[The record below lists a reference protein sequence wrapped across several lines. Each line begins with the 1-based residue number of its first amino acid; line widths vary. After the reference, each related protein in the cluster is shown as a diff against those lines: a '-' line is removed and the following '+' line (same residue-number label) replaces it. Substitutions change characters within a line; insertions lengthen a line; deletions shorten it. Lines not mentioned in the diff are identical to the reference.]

1 MGCGGRGS
9 VESGPGTLHRGRPV
23 GCPGTNATTVDPPA
37 GWRRSGVGSRA
48 ERVGVSPG
56 SFAGCSRDSAG
67 AFAALRRAVGN
78 GGERL
83 PIRHGLPVPPGPG
96 WPVATGTGPEF
107 GGPICSFPGVVRPAE
122 PGSPGTRVP
131 AHLRPWPVPGLT
143 RRAALRW
150 TMCGSNPIRTPWR
163 TPRVCANPGY
173 GAHPAGVSGGGSRR
187 EDILA
192 DYLTAS
198 RTRRR
203 RCWNAAG
210 ISRNSG
216 GSTSNTLTAH
226 RVMSRKRRHRPCS
239 TVLSPFRLRTFLP
252 VSSKSRRYIF
262 PPGPDIAPPASPD
275 LHRSN
280 SLLGAAPTRSGE
292 HRHALGRRRL
302 VQAPV

>member
-9 VESGPGTLHRGRPV
+9 VESGPDTLHRGRPV

-96 WPVATGTGPEF
+96 RPVVTGTGPEF
-107 GGPICSFPGVVRPAE
+107 GGPICSFPGVVQPAE

-150 TMCGSNPIRTPWR
+150 TMCGSNPIRNSLADPPCLRQSGLRCASGWR
-163 TPRVCANPGY
+163 IWRREPARRYPGGLPHGIPHQAAALLERCRHIAEFWRKHLGYTHGALRHEPQTSTQAMLDGSLALSVANFLASQFEITSLHLPSRPGY
-173 GAHPAGVSGGGSRR
+173 
-187 EDILA
+187 
-192 DYLTAS
+192 
-198 RTRRR
+198 
-203 RCWNAAG
+203 
-210 ISRNSG
+210 
-216 GSTSNTLTAH
+216 
-226 RVMSRKRRHRPCS
+226 CS
-239 TVLSPFRLRTFLP
+239 
-252 VSSKSRRYIF
+252 SS
-262 PPGPDIAPPASPD
+262 IA
-275 LHRSN
+275 RS
-280 SLLGAAPTRSGE
+280 SSE
-292 HRHALGRRRL
+292 
-302 VQAPV
+302 